1 MLNNPYKGHLY
12 TLEGI
17 EGCGKSTVL
26 NYLQKKLPANKY
38 TFLHEPGSTQAGE
51 DIRSILLNKPYSHD
65 LAPETNALLF
75 AASRAELNDK
85 VIIPTLKSGK
95 NIIIDRYI
103 TSSMVYQ
110 GCLDAQ
116 RLQHTNTPFTE
127 LLADENTSPEDMYYY
142 QWIKTINNFIVYP
155 DIIFYLDVPVS
166 ISEKRI
172 KQRKPDNY
180 LDKESVKVQEQRK
193 KYFDYLSDLKSDNNH
208 MVRIACTDSGS
219 EKSVDQIGEKILNL
233 IQKNEKEE
241 SRSR

>member
-1 MLNNPYKGHLY
+1 MLNNSYKGHLY

-38 TFLHEPGSTQAGE
+38 MFLHEPGSTQAGE
-51 DIRSILLNKPYSHD
+51 DIRSILLNKPYSPD

-85 VIIPTLKSGK
+85 VIIPTLQSGK

-110 GCLDAQ
+110 GCLDTQ
-116 RLQHTNTPFTE
+116 QLYSTDTPFSE
-127 LLADENTSPEDMYYY
+127 LLVDKDASPENTYYY
-142 QWIKTINNFIVYP
+142 NWIKTINNFVVYP
-155 DIIFYLDVPVS
+155 NLIFYLDVPVS
-166 ISEKRI
+166 LSEKRI

-193 KYFDYLSDLKSDNNH
+193 KYFDYLSDLKSGNNH

-219 EKSVDQIGEKILNL
+219 EKSVDQIGGEILNL
-233 IQKNEKEE
+233 IQENEEKER
-241 SRSR
+241 RSR

>member
-26 NYLQKKLPANKY
+26 NYLQKCLTSSNY
-38 TFLHEPGSTQAGE
+38 LFLHEPGSTQAGE
-51 DIRSILLNKPYSHD
+51 DIRSVLLNKPYSPD

-103 TSSMVYQ
+103 TSSIVYQ
-110 GCLDAQ
+110 GCLDTQ
-116 RLQHTNTPFTE
+116 QLHSTDTPFSE
-127 LLADENTSPEDMYYY
+127 LLADKDASPEDMYYY

-155 DIIFYLDVPVS
+155 DLIFYLDVPVS

-172 KQRKPDNY
+172 KQRKADNY
-180 LDKESVKVQEQRK
+180 LAKESIKVQEQCK
-193 KYFDYLSDLKSDNNH
+193 KYFDYLSDLKSENNH
-208 MVRIACTDSGS
+208 IVRIACTDSES

-233 IQKNEKEE
+233 IQENEGKED
-241 SRSR
+241 RCR

>member
-1 MLNNPYKGHLY
+1 MLINNYPGHLY

-38 TFLHEPGSTQAGE
+38 MFLHEPGSTQAGE
-51 DIRSILLNKPYSHD
+51 DIRSILLNKPYSSD

-75 AASRAELNDK
+75 VASRAELNDK
-85 VIIPTLKSGK
+85 VIIPTLQSGK

-180 LDKESVKVQEQRK
+180 LDRESIKVQEQRK

-219 EKSVDQIGEKILNL
+219 EKSVDQIGGEILNL
-233 IQKNEKEE
+233 IQENEKK
-241 SRSR
+241 R

>member
-26 NYLQKKLPANKY
+26 NYLQKKLPANKHM
-38 TFLHEPGSTQAGE
+38 FLHEPGSTQAGE
-51 DIRSILLNKPYSHD
+51 DIRSILLNKPYSPD

-103 TSSMVYQ
+103 TSSIVYQ
-110 GCLDAQ
+110 GCLDTQ
-116 RLQHTNTPFTE
+116 QLHSTYTPFTE
-127 LLADENTSPEDMYYY
+127 LLADENTSPENTYYY
-142 QWIKTINNFIVYP
+142 NWIKTINNFIVYP
-155 DIIFYLDVPVS
+155 DLIFYLDVPVS

-172 KQRKPDNY
+172 NQRKADNY

-193 KYFDYLSDLKSDNNH
+193 KYFDYLSDLKSENNH
-208 MVRIACTDSGS
+208 IVRIACTDSES

>member
-1 MLNNPYKGHLY
+1 MLINNYPGYLY

-38 TFLHEPGSTQAGE
+38 VFLHEPGSTQAGE
-51 DIRSILLNKPYSHD
+51 DIRSMLLNKPYSPD

-95 NIIIDRYI
+95 NVIIDRYI

-116 RLQHTNTPFTE
+116 RLHSTDTPFSE
-127 LLADENTSPEDMYYY
+127 LLADKDASPEDMYYY
-142 QWIKTINNFIVYP
+142 RWIKTINNFIVYP
-155 DIIFYLDVPVS
+155 NLIFYLDVSVS
-166 ISEKRI
+166 LSEKRI

-193 KYFDYLSDLKSDNNH
+193 KYFDYLSDLKSENNH

-219 EKSVDQIGEKILNL
+219 EKSVEEIGEKILNL
-233 IQKNEKEE
+233 IQENEGG
-241 SRSR
+241 RR

>member
-38 TFLHEPGSTQAGE
+38 MFLHEPGSTQAGE
-51 DIRSILLNKPYSHD
+51 DIRSILLNKPYSPD

-85 VIIPTLKSGK
+85 VIVSTLKSGK

-127 LLADENTSPEDMYYY
+127 LLADKDASPENTYYY
-142 QWIKTINNFIVYP
+142 RWIKTINNFIAYP
-155 DIIFYLDVPVS
+155 DLIFYLDVPVS
-166 ISEKRI
+166 IAEKRI

-193 KYFDYLSDLKSDNNH
+193 KYFDYFSDLKSENNH
-208 MVRIACTDSGS
+208 IVRIACTDFES
-219 EKSVDQIGEKILNL
+219 EKSVEDIGEEILNL
-233 IQKNEKEE
+233 IQKNEK
-241 SRSR
+241 RR